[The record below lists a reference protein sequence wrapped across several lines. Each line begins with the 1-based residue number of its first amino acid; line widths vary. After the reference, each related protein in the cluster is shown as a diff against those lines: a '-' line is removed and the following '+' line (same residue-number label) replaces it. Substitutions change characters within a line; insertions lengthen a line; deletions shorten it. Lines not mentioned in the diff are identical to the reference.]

1 MTPCQWHQ
9 FIIPSLVPWCHSRV
23 HIPFNHETVL
33 NKFLPG
39 VPEMPLIF
47 PKYPDLRAV
56 PTVVCK
62 DKGYAKFFIILFNF
76 RCNYVRVFHHLHG
89 LSVLQHQLPH

>member
-9 FIIPSLVPWCHSRV
+9 FIIPSLVLWCHSRV

-39 VPEMPLIF
+39 DSEMPLVI
-47 PKYPDLRAV
+47 PKYPDLWAV
-56 PTVVCK
+56 LTVVSK
-62 DKGYAKFFIILFNF
+62 DKGDAKFFIILFN
-76 RCNYVRVFHHLHG
+76 
-89 LSVLQHQLPH
+89 SDPIM